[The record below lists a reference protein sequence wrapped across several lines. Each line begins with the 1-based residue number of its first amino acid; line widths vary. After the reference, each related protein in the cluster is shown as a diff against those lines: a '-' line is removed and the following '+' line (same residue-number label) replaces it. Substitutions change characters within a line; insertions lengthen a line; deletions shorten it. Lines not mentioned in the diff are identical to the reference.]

1 LKNNRKKLHRG
12 HLLKELV
19 EANGISITKLVDR
32 VGVSR
37 SSYYNHIEEPE
48 LDFDILF
55 DYGKVLNINF
65 TDYFSDLLVLETQ
78 DPNPKYPEEL
88 DPQNFEEALTQYKL
102 LHRKYVQLLERH
114 NLLLEQSLKNQ

>member
-1 LKNNRKKLHRG
+1 M
-12 HLLKELV
+12 LKELV

-102 LHRKYVQLLERH
+102 LHKKYVQLLERH